1 LRRKRKKYFAYFGK
15 YTFDFFAL
23 GLYDSSRSRRRA
35 RLMAKMRSPNYPRA
49 DLSAAIAMAKKVYD
63 GQHTH
68 AGAREV
74 VASHLGY
81 ESLNGTSLTWIATL
95 TSYGLLEN
103 VEGGLKVTDDAVT
116 VIELPKGE
124 TERIEAVRRL
134 AFTPKLFTE
143 LRQEFGDKLPNDVNL
158 RHSLIKKKFLPKAAD
173 EAIRVY
179 RETLE
184 FVTDEMK
191 EYNPPDTG
199 APEGQFKPG
208 LETPMQPPT
217 RSPHVGPE
225 QRSFGT
231 ATEIPV
237 DLSKIRLMTEDG
249 RPLAFRK
256 STELAFKL
264 SRGSE
269 AKVTIYGDASQEA
282 IQKLRALLEL
292 QEDTFPTNEEIAAQG
307 NYRPATWRNKDH
319 DQPVTVT
326 GDLGVGAD
334 GRKYLKIAE
343 SQVGIPEDEVEFV
356 DAKAKGTA

>member
-1 LRRKRKKYFAYFGK
+1 V
-15 YTFDFFAL
+15 
-23 GLYDSSRSRRRA
+23 
-35 RLMAKMRSPNYPRA
+35 AKMRSPNYPR
-49 DLSAAIAMAKKVYD
+49 LGLGAALVMAKKVYD

-124 TERIEAVRRL
+124 AERAEAVRRL

-158 RHSLIKKKFLPKAAD
+158 RHSLIKKKFLPRAAD

-184 FVTDEMK
+184 FVTDETK
-191 EYNPPDTG
+191 EYNPPDAA
-199 APEGQFKPG
+199 APEGAFKPVG
-208 LETPMQPPT
+208 ETPMQ
-217 RSPHVGPE
+217 SPHVGPKE
-225 QRSFGT
+225 HSFGT
-231 ATEIPV
+231 GTEIPV
-237 DLSKIRLMTEDG
+237 DPSKIRLFTSDG
-249 RPLAFRK
+249 RPLAFHK
-256 STELAFKL
+256 VKEIAIPL

-269 AKVTIYGDASQEA
+269 AKVTIYGDATQEA
-282 IQKLRALLEL
+282 IDKLVQYLNLSK
-292 QEDTFPTNEEIAAQG
+292 DTFPTKEEIAARE
-307 NYRPATWRNKDH
+307 NYRAATWKNKDH

-326 GDLGVGAD
+326 GDLGIGAD

-343 SQVGIPEDEVEFV
+343 SQVGIPEDEIVFE
-356 DAKAKGTA
+356 DTKAKGAA

>member
-1 LRRKRKKYFAYFGK
+1 
-15 YTFDFFAL
+15 
-23 GLYDSSRSRRRA
+23 
-35 RLMAKMRSPNYPRA
+35 MAKMRSPNYPR
-49 DLSAAIAMAKKVYD
+49 LGLGAAIIMAKKVYD

-95 TSYGLLEN
+95 TSYGLLES

-124 TERIEAVRRL
+124 SERIDAVRRL
-134 AFTPKLFTE
+134 AFTPKLFAE

-158 RHSLIKKKFLPKAAD
+158 RHSLIKKKFLPRAAD

-184 FVTDEMK
+184 FVTDERK
-191 EYNPPDTG
+191 EYNPADAGESESEFEP
-199 APEGQFKPG
+199 AQ
-208 LETPMQPPT
+208 ETPMQ
-217 RSPHVGPE
+217 SPHVGPKE
-225 QRSFGT
+225 TSFGT
-231 ATEIPV
+231 GTAI
-237 DLSKIRLMTEDG
+237 DSSKVRFFTQDG
-249 RPLAFRK
+249 RPLDFRK

-307 NYRPATWRNKDH
+307 NYRSAVWRNKDH

-326 GDLGVGAD
+326 GELGPGPD

-343 SQVGIPEDEVEFV
+343 SQVGVPEDEVEFA
-356 DAKAKGTA
+356 DAKAKGAA

>member
-1 LRRKRKKYFAYFGK
+1 
-15 YTFDFFAL
+15 
-23 GLYDSSRSRRRA
+23 
-35 RLMAKMRSPNYPRA
+35 MAKR
-49 DLSAAIAMAKKVYD
+49 VYD

-95 TSYGLLEN
+95 ISYGLLEN
-103 VEGGLKVTDDAVT
+103 VEGGLRVTEDAVT

-124 TERIEAVRRL
+124 PERVEAVRRL
-134 AFTPKLFTE
+134 AFTPKLFSE

-173 EAIRVY
+173 EASRVY

-191 EYNPPDTG
+191 EYNPPDAG
-199 APEGQFKPG
+199 EPEGQFKPG
-208 LETPMQPPT
+208 QETPMQPS

-225 QRSFGT
+225 QKSFGT
-231 ATEIPV
+231 GTEIPV
-237 DLSKIRLMTEDG
+237 DPSKIRLFASDG
-249 RPLAFRK
+249 RPLAFQK
-256 STELAFKL
+256 VKEIAIPL

-269 AKVTIYGDASQEA
+269 AKVTIYGDATQEA
-282 IQKLRALLEL
+282 IDKLVQYLNLSK
-292 QEDTFPTNEEIAAQG
+292 DTFPTKEEIAARE
-307 NYRPATWRNKDH
+307 NYRAAIWKNKDH
-319 DQPVTVT
+319 DQPVTVI

-343 SQVGIPEDEVEFV
+343 SQVGIPEDEIIFE
-356 DAKAKGTA
+356 DAKAKGAS